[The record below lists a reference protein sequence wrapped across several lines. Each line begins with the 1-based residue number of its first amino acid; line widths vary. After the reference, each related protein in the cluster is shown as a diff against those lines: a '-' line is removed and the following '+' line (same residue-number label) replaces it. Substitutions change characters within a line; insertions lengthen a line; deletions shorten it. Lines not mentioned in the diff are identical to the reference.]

1 MDLKSR
7 MNVVQ
12 AKMNGTVAAL
22 TYGYMAHMN
31 NAGANIID
39 IGEDTNAVNSN
50 NIENSACSSEMLR
63 GLVHAFQDS
72 YKGVLAVDSTV
83 CDPKYIPWNCVMKDK
98 NGITQRGAAADLF
111 IDYPY
116 ATKGR
121 HQFSDGWTE
130 GTISNTSRDWSS
142 VCYGNDKFV
151 TVAYNSN
158 YFAYSTDGMNWT
170 ESTNGIT
177 SRIWQSVCYGNGKFV
192 AVAQNTN
199 YFAYSTDGITWT
211 EGTISSTSRIW
222 QSVCYGNDKFVTVA
236 RNSNY
241 FAYSTDG
248 MNWTESTNGI
258 TSRIW
263 QSVCYGNGKFVAVAQ
278 NTNYFAYSTDGITW
292 TEGTISSTSRIWQ
305 SVCYGNGKFVAVASG
320 TNYFAYST
328 DGITWT
334 EGTISDTSRDWISV
348 CYGNGKFVAVAS
360 GTNYF
365 AYSTDGINWI
375 EDTISNTSRNWVS
388 VCYGNDKFVTVDYY
402 NSNYFAYIY
411 TDQYDYDLI
420 PSDAIQ
426 ELSATDITH
435 NSIITGNQSDIDAG
449 LITFN
454 YNNNISIC
462 GAIPFGS
469 IVAPQILKDAIQAN
483 QVKFITKKYEWKHL
497 NDQFYRY
504 LTFTDNETSYIG
516 ITNDMMHFT
525 VYNITG
531 SYAFRDGVILMHIP
545 EKDAI
550 AMITRHPTNTIV
562 NVIDG
567 NDPENMTDYDK
578 PYYRLIELPF
588 LKKYYKYNGK
598 HVQNVKLGISTYIDA
613 NSPAFDPLTDN
624 TLIVTV
630 FNKVYS
636 IGIPNWVSDNLNSQN
651 NKCFNSTFK
660 ADITESDPITVMEK
674 STIVTAYGNNGN
686 KVIADCITTRNGIAE
701 NILNYDFDNPEYD
714 KPDDESI
721 PTISMANMMSYQFN
735 NIDDTTEPDNVIYP
749 VTTYFSGD

>member
-31 NAGANIID
+31 NADANIID
-39 IGEDTNAVNSN
+39 IGEDTNAVNSS

-72 YKGVLAVDSTV
+72 YKGALSVDSTV

-121 HQFSDGWTE
+121 HQFSDGWTK
-130 GTISNTSRDWSS
+130 S
-142 VCYGNDKFV
+142 
-151 TVAYNSN
+151 
-158 YFAYSTDGMNWT
+158 
-170 ESTNGIT
+170 
-177 SRIWQSVCYGNGKFV
+177 
-192 AVAQNTN
+192 
-199 YFAYSTDGITWT
+199 
-211 EGTISSTSRIW
+211 
-222 QSVCYGNDKFVTVA
+222 
-236 RNSNY
+236 
-241 FAYSTDG
+241 
-248 MNWTESTNGI
+248 
-258 TSRIW
+258 
-263 QSVCYGNGKFVAVAQ
+263 
-278 NTNYFAYSTDGITW
+278 
-292 TEGTISSTSRIWQ
+292 
-305 SVCYGNGKFVAVASG
+305 
-320 TNYFAYST
+320 
-328 DGITWT
+328 
-334 EGTISDTSRDWISV
+334 TISDTSRDWQSV
-348 CYGNGKFVAVAS
+348 CYGNNKFVAIAWN
-360 GTNYF
+360 TNYF
-365 AYSTDGINWI
+365 A
-375 EDTISNTSRNWVS
+375 
-388 VCYGNDKFVTVDYY
+388 C
-402 NSNYFAYIY
+402 IY

-420 PSDAIQ
+420 PSNTIQ
-426 ELSATDITH
+426 ELSYTDITY
-435 NSIITGNQSDIDAG
+435 NISITGNQSDIDAG

-454 YNNNISIC
+454 HNNDSIY
-462 GAIPFGS
+462 GAIPFGG

-483 QVKFITKKYEWKHL
+483 QVKFIIKKYEYEYEYL

-504 LTFTDNETSYIG
+504 LTFTDNGTSYIG

-598 HVQNVKLGISTYIDA
+598 HVQNVKLGISTYIDT
-613 NSPAFDPLTDN
+613 NSPAFHPLTDN
-624 TLIVTV
+624 TLIITV

-660 ADITESDPITVMEK
+660 ADSTESDATTGIQK
-674 STIVTAYGNNGN
+674 SAIFTTYGNDSN
-686 KVIADCITTRNGIAE
+686 KVIADCITTRNGSVT

-714 KPDDESI
+714 KPADDS
-721 PTISMANMMSYQFN
+721 TTSMTNMMRYQYN
-735 NIDDTTEPDNVIYP
+735 DLNDTAEPDNVIYP
-749 VTTYFSGD
+749 VTTYNPNT